1 MTTTTAVPSWRKKV
15 QHLNFVAA
23 AAETRCKRICKKG
36 RRKEAGGVESAKASK
51 FNGHTSNTSTKNI
64 SLLGI
69 EGDNT
74 LSYIY
79 K

>member
-51 FNGHTSNTSTKNI
+51 FNGHTSK
-64 SLLGI
+64 
-69 EGDNT
+69 
-74 LSYIY
+74 
-79 K
+79 